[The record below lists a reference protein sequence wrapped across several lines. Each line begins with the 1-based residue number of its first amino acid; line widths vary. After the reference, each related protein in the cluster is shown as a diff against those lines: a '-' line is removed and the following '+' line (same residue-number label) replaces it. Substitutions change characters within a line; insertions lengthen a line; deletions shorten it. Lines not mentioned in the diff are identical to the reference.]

1 MDNKTSTA
9 DTVGSNQTSMSRD
22 TADSSISSELVTESK
37 DTSMVD
43 LQRVP
48 FQHLNASTTA
58 IKSNNNSQQ
67 FIENVDSNENKDESS
82 QLEGN
87 SQGSLPIRR
96 KSTLIFTDDA
106 ADFGKMKRN
115 GQHNEEDEDDRM
127 VIDNDPFNRSSQQQ
141 QQQQT
146 QPPQQSQQPPPQQ
159 QQQQQQQQLQDQQQ
173 QPQQQ
178 QQIQQQ
184 PPQQQQ
190 QLVPTVFK
198 WTEGGSKVFVM
209 GTFTGWR
216 KMIALN
222 GPNPKDGSFGVQIA
236 LPTGTHRFKFVVDN
250 EVRISNFI
258 PTATDSSGHF
268 VNYLEVVPPSQE
280 EERLWTQRT
289 KSKSSLH
296 ITMKKNSHK
305 IKR

>member
-115 GQHNEEDEDDRM
+115 GQHNDEDEDDRM

-146 QPPQQSQQPPPQQ
+146 Q
-159 QQQQQQQQLQDQQQ
+159 
-173 QPQQQ
+173 
-178 QQIQQQ
+178 QIGRAH
-184 PPQQQQ
+184 
-190 QLVPTVFK
+190 V
-198 WTEGGSKVFVM
+198 
-209 GTFTGWR
+209 
-216 KMIALN
+216 
-222 GPNPKDGSFGVQIA
+222 
-236 LPTGTHRFKFVVDN
+236 
-250 EVRISNFI
+250 
-258 PTATDSSGHF
+258 
-268 VNYLEVVPPSQE
+268 
-280 EERLWTQRT
+280 
-289 KSKSSLH
+289 
-296 ITMKKNSHK
+296 
-305 IKR
+305 